1 MENLEEAEGQGGG
14 AQANQLE
21 LLKSYLAFGRRA
33 IRSRRLMAVLIFIG
47 MTALTLGAL
56 ALWPRT
62 YQCELRLIVQRSQV
76 LDPDEKTNPLESASD
91 LITRH
96 DNLVAI
102 VEQLDLVTDWERFRP
117 PLMAFKDKLME
128 KVRGKPD
135 PKAVKD
141 ALVNMLESHLWA
153 KTENNSLT
161 IGADWSHAETAKR
174 IVEAA
179 KDTFLQARHTAEI
192 SVIEEKM
199 SILDGHSTRLRAEI
213 DSIAQELKRM
223 KDEKIAAATKA
234 AKQVGEAAAASNAT
248 AASPTSMAIRQ
259 LSTRATTAAER
270 ADEDLPGLKEALETK
285 KRKLSELQA
294 RRSQSLADAKSH
306 LVDLELK
313 LTPEH
318 PEVRA
323 AEQRVALLSQETGE
337 ETSLKTEVSAL
348 EPRVKASSASAR
360 AEGGGGGGR
369 VASGGSGGSASNGAA
384 EALPSEILKLLDDK
398 GEIDPVIGA
407 QLSTAMYKYSELRNE
422 IRTARITLDEAQA
435 AFSYRYKISSPA
447 VTPLK
452 PTKPKVPLVAA
463 GGIIG
468 GLLLALLIPILLE
481 LKTGIIVERW
491 QVAAIPIPVLAEL
504 RLPPHDQ

>member
-1 MENLEEAEGQGGG
+1 MENSEEAEGQGGG

-47 MTALTLGAL
+47 MTVLTVGGL

-76 LDPDEKTNPLESASD
+76 LDPDEKSNPLESASD

-102 VEQLDLVTDWERFRP
+102 VDQLDLVSDWERFRP
-117 PLMAFKDKLME
+117 PLMGFKDKLME

-161 IGADWSHAETAKR
+161 IGADWSHAETSRR

-199 SILDGHSTRLRAEI
+199 SILDGHATRLRAEI

-234 AKQVGEAAAASNAT
+234 AKQVGEAAAASNAV
-248 AASPTSMAIRQ
+248 AASPTSMAIRS
-259 LSTRATTAAER
+259 LSTRATAAAAR
-270 ADEDLPGLKEALETK
+270 ADEDLPAVKDELEAK

-294 RRSQSLADAKSH
+294 RRSQGLADAKSH
-306 LVDLELK
+306 LVDLELR

-323 AEQRVALLSQETGE
+323 AEQRVALLNQETGE
-337 ETSLKTEVSAL
+337 ETALKAEVSAL
-348 EPRVKASSASAR
+348 EARVKATSATAR
-360 AEGGGGGGR
+360 SEGGGGSGR
-369 VASGGSGGSASNGAA
+369 SASSAGGSASNGAT

-435 AFSYRYKISSPA
+435 AFTYRYKISSPA

-452 PTKPKVPLVAA
+452 PTKPKVPVVAA

-491 QVAAIPIPVLAEL
+491 QVAAIPVPLLAEL
-504 RLPPHDQ
+504 KLPPHDH

>member
-14 AQANQLE
+14 GQANQLE
-21 LLKSYLAFGRRA
+21 LLKSYLAFARRA
-33 IRSRRLMAVLIFIG
+33 IRSRRLMAVLIFVG
-47 MTALTLGAL
+47 VAALTLGAL
-56 ALWPRT
+56 AVWPRT

-76 LDPDEKTNPLESASD
+76 LDPDEKSNPLESASD

-102 VEQLDLVTDWERFRP
+102 VEQLDLASDWARFRP
-117 PLMAFKDKLME
+117 PLMALKDKLME
-128 KVRGKPD
+128 KLRGKPD

-141 ALVNMLESHLWA
+141 ALVSMLETHLWA
-153 KTENNSLT
+153 RTENNSLT
-161 IGADWSHAETAKR
+161 IGADWSHAETSKR

-179 KDTFLQARHTAEI
+179 RDTFLQARHTAEI
-192 SVIEEKM
+192 GVIEEKM
-199 SILDGHSTRLRAEI
+199 SILDGHSTRLRSEI
-213 DSIAQELKRM
+213 DGIAQELKRM
-223 KDEKIAAATKA
+223 KDEKVAAATKA
-234 AKQVGEAAAASNAT
+234 VKQAGEAAAASNAA
-248 AASPTSMAIRQ
+248 AASPTSVAIRS
-259 LSTRATTAAER
+259 LTARATAAAAR
-270 ADEDLPGLKEALETK
+270 ADEDLPELKDQLDAK
-285 KRKLSELQA
+285 KRKLSDLQG

-306 LVDLELK
+306 LVDLELR

-323 AEQRVALLSQETGE
+323 AEQRVALLTQETGE
-337 ETSLKTEVSAL
+337 ESALKTEVLAL
-348 EPRVKASSASAR
+348 ETRVKSTSASAR
-360 AEGGGGGGR
+360 LDRGGGFGR
-369 VASGGSGGSASNGAA
+369 VANGGGGSGGNSAA

-435 AFSYRYKISSPA
+435 AFTYRYKVALPA

-452 PTKPKVPLVAA
+452 PSKPKVPAVAA
-463 GGIIG
+463 GGI
-468 GLLLALLIPILLE
+468 LAALVLAFLIPILLE
-481 LKTGIIVERW
+481 LRTGVIVERW
-491 QVAAIPIPVLAEL
+491 QVAAIPVPLLAEL

>member
-1 MENLEEAEGQGGG
+1 MENLEETEGQGGG
-14 AQANQLE
+14 APVNQLE
-21 LLKSYLAFGRRA
+21 LFKSYLAFARRA
-33 IRSRRLMAVLIFIG
+33 IRSRRLMAVLIFVG
-47 MTALTLGAL
+47 VSALTVGAL
-56 ALWPRT
+56 AVWPRT

-76 LDPDEKTNPLESASD
+76 LDPDEKSNPLESASD
-91 LITRH
+91 IITRH

-102 VEQLDLVTDWERFRP
+102 VEQVDLVSDWEHFRP
-117 PLMAFKDKLME
+117 PLMGLKDKLME

-141 ALVNMLESHLWA
+141 ALVSMLETHLWA

-161 IGADWSHAETAKR
+161 IGADWPHAETSKR

-179 KDTFLQARHTAEI
+179 RDTFLQARHTAEI

-199 SILDGHSTRLRAEI
+199 SILDQHSTRLRGEI
-213 DSIAQELKRM
+213 DGIAQELKRM

-248 AASPTSMAIRQ
+248 TASPTSMAIRQ
-259 LSTRATTAAER
+259 LSTRATTAAEH
-270 ADEDLPGLKEALETK
+270 AEEDLPGLKDELDTK

-306 LVDLELK
+306 LVDLELR

-337 ETSLKTEVSAL
+337 ETALKADIGPL
-348 EPRVKASSASAR
+348 EARVKSGSASAR
-360 AEGGGGGGR
+360 AEGGGGSGR
-369 VASGGSGGSASNGAA
+369 VASSGGGGSASNGAA

-435 AFSYRYKISSPA
+435 AFAYRYKIAVPA

-452 PTKPKVPLVAA
+452 PSKPKVPVIAA

-468 GLLLALLIPILLE
+468 ALALAFLIPILLE
-481 LKTGIIVERW
+481 LRTGIIVERW

-504 RLPPHDQ
+504 KLPPHDR

>member
-33 IRSRRLMAVLIFIG
+33 IRSRRLMAVLIFVG

-102 VEQLDLVTDWERFRP
+102 VDQLDLVSDWERFRP
-117 PLMAFKDKLME
+117 PLMAFKDHLME

-141 ALVNMLESHLWA
+141 ALVNMLDSHLWA

-161 IGADWSHAETAKR
+161 IGSDWSHAETSRR

-179 KDTFLQARHTAEI
+179 KDNFLQARHAAEI

-199 SILDGHSTRLRAEI
+199 SILDGHSTRLRSEI

-234 AKQVGEAAAASNAT
+234 AKQVGEAAAASNAS

-259 LSTRATTAAER
+259 LSTRATTAAEH
-270 ADEDLPGLKEALETK
+270 ADEDLPGLKEQLETK
-285 KRKLSELQA
+285 KHKLSELQA

-306 LVDLELK
+306 LVDLELR

-323 AEQRVALLSQETGE
+323 AEQRVALLAQETGE
-337 ETSLKTEVSAL
+337 ETSLKTEVAAL
-348 EPRVKASSASAR
+348 EPRVKAGSASAR
-360 AEGGGGGGR
+360 EGGGGSGR
-369 VASGGSGGSASNGAA
+369 VASGGGGSASNGAA